1 MPAALAGG
9 RARGAVAG
17 FHRVGTV
24 ATLLLLGVERAVL
37 AAATATA
44 PTAAPTPPPLS
55 WLSVRARAGR
65 GALAGLAGL
74 AALARLVTLA
84 GLLRGTAGGVL
95 CGRVLLLALVR
106 TLAPAARTGA
116 AIGALNCGITA
127 ARSRTCGPTGT
138 APPRRVGTRFGG
150 MIGFGHPSMLPAT
163 V

>member
-1 MPAALAGG
+1 M
-9 RARGAVAG
+9 GA
-17 FHRVGTV
+17 V

-37 AAATATA
+37 TAATATA
-44 PTAAPTPPPLS
+44 PTAAPTPPPLAG
-55 WLSVRARAGR
+55 LAVRARTGR
-65 GALAGLAGL
+65 GASAGLAGL
-74 AALARLVTLA
+74 SALA

-95 CGRVLLLALVR
+95 CGRVLLLALLG

-116 AIGALNCGITA
+116 AISALSCGITA

-150 MIGFGHPSMLPAT
+150 TIGFGHPSMLPAP